1 MNIVKEEG
9 EKKLGK
15 ILYYKFHDKL
25 FEEEKKCLYSNR
37 HSKDG

>member
-1 MNIVKEEG
+1 MVKEEG

-25 FEEEKKCLYSNR
+25 IEEEKKSPYSKR
-37 HSKDG
+37 HFKDG